1 MAKRQSQQREKLKN
15 NFFGVKQ
22 DLGAQYAE
30 QLRHVLSDKDLAESN
45 INQSTLEKIYM
56 QGRKS
61 TLSRAK
67 KPVVVYSGVNEPLM

>member
-1 MAKRQSQQREKLKN
+1 ML
-15 NFFGVKQ
+15 
-22 DLGAQYAE
+22 D
-30 QLRHVLSDKDLAESN
+30 DKDLAESN

>member
-1 MAKRQSQQREKLKN
+1 ML
-15 NFFGVKQ
+15 
-22 DLGAQYAE
+22 D
-30 QLRHVLSDKDLAESN
+30 DKDLAESN

-67 KPVVVYSGVNEPLM
+67 KPVVVYSGVNEPLMQTQPDMLDAFDEY

>member
-22 DLGAQYAE
+22 DPEAQYAE

-67 KPVVVYSGVNEPLM
+67 KPVVVYSSVNEPLM